1 MTIPSYSI
9 AIQTYQYRFDSYFKG
24 LLANVHRQRPNVEK
38 VIFVNGQNK
47 EPFNENYRK
56 EMLQYA
62 TNFPNTFLVMSPF
75 MRGCSFMWNT
85 SVNYTSNDYTLVLG
99 DDILFTDGFFN
110 DFEAILEH
118 NHTMGDESFRI
129 NSHWG
134 HFCIYRKDMTDK
146 NRVGYFDERLIGFG
160 EEDGDWMWR
169 FQNRF
174 NRHMRNFH
182 TPKLLWSCDTS
193 CQPGRNTKPLKID
206 GKDTKYSAYNSAFQ
220 FGQKMEL
227 DPNGT
232 NNACGAYANSPQKLR
247 EGMDTPDMYPGET
260 WFRNN
265 IDKL

>member
-1 MTIPSYSI
+1 M
-9 AIQTYQYRFDSYFKG
+9 
-24 LLANVHRQRPNVEK
+24 EK

-47 EPFNENYRK
+47 EAFDENYRK
-56 EMLQYA
+56 GMLQYI

-85 SVNYTSNDYTLVLG
+85 SVNYTSNDYTLILS
-99 DDILFTDGFFN
+99 DDVIFTDGFFD

-118 NHTMGDESFRI
+118 NHSQGDESFRI

-134 HFCIYRKDMTDK
+134 HFCIYRNDLIDK
-146 NRVGYFDERLIGFG
+146 NRVGYFDERLLGFG

-169 FQNRF
+169 FQKTF
-174 NRHMRNFH
+174 NRHMRNFV
-182 TPKLLWSCDTS
+182 TPKLLYNSDNS
-193 CQPGRNTKPLKID
+193 CQPGKNTKTHS
-206 GKDTKYSAYNSAFQ
+206 GSKYSAYNKDFMYM
-220 FGQKMEL
+220 QKMEP
-227 DPNGT
+227 DPNGKID
-232 NNACGAYANSPQKLR
+232 ACGCMVPPQKLR

>member
-1 MTIPSYSI
+1 MPIPSYSI
-9 AIQTYQYRFDSYFKG
+9 AIQTYQYRFDSYFKV
-24 LLANVHRQRPNVEK
+24 LLANVHRQRPNIEK
-38 VIFVNGQNK
+38 VIFVNGQHNQ
-47 EPFNENYRK
+47 PFDENYRK
-56 EMLQYA
+56 GMTQYVS
-62 TNFPNTFLVMSPF
+62 NFPNTFLVMSPF

-99 DDILFTDGFFN
+99 DDILFTDGFF
-110 DFEAILEH
+110 DDYEAMLEH
-118 NHTMGDESFRI
+118 NRTLGDESFRI

-146 NRVGYFDERLIGFG
+146 DRVGYFDERLIGFG

-169 FQNRF
+169 FQRRF
-174 NRHMRNFH
+174 NRNMRNFS
-182 TPKLLWSCDTS
+182 TSKLLWNSDND
-193 CQPGRNTKPLKID
+193 CQPGKNTKTHS
-206 GKDTKYSAYNSAFQ
+206 GTKYSAYNREFQ

-260 WFRNN
+260 WFRDN
-265 IDKL
+265 INKL